1 MLIVNCGSNKLA
13 ALDLSG
19 LEKLTSLG
27 CYNNNLTTLDTS
39 KLPEMSFLECYANSL
54 TTLDL
59 TTNSKIATLHCQNNL
74 LKTLK
79 IETCQNLTF
88 SDIFLPQCL
97 SQFMIGLISRSYLLD
112 TGIFNTEIQFV
123 LHPFFTHALRNHAVH
138 EKTEFRLD
146 IFNRFVYIII
156 HNKKLS

>member
-79 IETCQNLTF
+79 IETCQILHRSIAAKIAWKENST
-88 SDIFLPQCL
+88 SRAGQN
-97 SQFMIGLISRSYLLD
+97 SERLIVAIL
-112 TGIFNTEIQFV
+112 F
-123 LHPFFTHALRNHAVH
+123 
-138 EKTEFRLD
+138 
-146 IFNRFVYIII
+146 
-156 HNKKLS
+156 

>member
-59 TTNSKIATLHCQNNL
+59 TTNSKIATLQPCGPDGAAHCPAENGASGRGR
-74 LKTLK
+74 LKY
-79 IETCQNLTF
+79 
-88 SDIFLPQCL
+88 
-97 SQFMIGLISRSYLLD
+97 R
-112 TGIFNTEIQFV
+112 
-123 LHPFFTHALRNHAVH
+123 
-138 EKTEFRLD
+138 
-146 IFNRFVYIII
+146 
-156 HNKKLS
+156 

>member
-59 TTNSKIATLHCQNNL
+59 DNQIRKLRHCTSQNNL
-74 LKTLK
+74 LKNPK
-79 IETCQNLTF
+79 NR
-88 SDIFLPQCL
+88 DLPE
-97 SQFMIGLISRSYLLD
+97 SYIDQL
-112 TGIFNTEIQFV
+112 Q
-123 LHPFFTHALRNHAVH
+123 P
-138 EKTEFRLD
+138 K
-146 IFNRFVYIII
+146 
-156 HNKKLS
+156 

>member
-59 TTNSKIATLHCQNNL
+59 TTNSKIATLH
-74 LKTLK
+74 
-79 IETCQNLTF
+79 
-88 SDIFLPQCL
+88 L
-97 SQFMIGLISRSYLLD
+97 SLIHISEPTRPY
-112 TGIFNTEIQFV
+112 
-123 LHPFFTHALRNHAVH
+123 
-138 EKTEFRLD
+138 
-146 IFNRFVYIII
+146 
-156 HNKKLS
+156 